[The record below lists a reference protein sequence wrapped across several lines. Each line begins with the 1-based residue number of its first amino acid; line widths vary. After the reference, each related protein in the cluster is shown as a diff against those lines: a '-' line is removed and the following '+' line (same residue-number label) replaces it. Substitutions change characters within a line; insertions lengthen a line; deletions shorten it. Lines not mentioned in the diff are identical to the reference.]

1 MGNTIPKV
9 LDLCEDCTKL
19 LDNAVNAGP
28 GRITCLGLAPPPDG
42 VPAEDRI
49 RYCVA
54 TPWKGL
60 VRTFVHEGD
69 LEQDAGIMIAA
80 RLMAE
85 PSKSAREVLLRVMRA
100 ARVYAKTAQQGE
112 LVVQLDILRE
122 SLRGIIDEA

>member
-1 MGNTIPKV
+1 
-9 LDLCEDCTKL
+9 
-19 LDNAVNAGP
+19 
-28 GRITCLGLAPPPDG
+28 
-42 VPAEDRI
+42 
-49 RYCVA
+49 
-54 TPWKGL
+54 
-60 VRTFVHEGD
+60 
-69 LEQDAGIMIAA
+69 MIAA